1 MAEIATIASLF
12 AGVRVVPVL
21 TIARVEQAVPLARAL
36 AEGGLTHLEVTLRT
50 DCALAAIEAIAA
62 RVPEAV
68 PGVGTV
74 LRPQQLGE
82 ARSAGARFAVSP
94 GLTPALA
101 EVARATPDLPLLPGV
116 ATASEAMVAAGHG
129 FEHVKFF
136 PAGVIGGQAA
146 LKALAAPLPDIR
158 FCPTGGVDLSNAG
171 GYLALPNVFCVG
183 GSWVAPADLVEKGDW
198 AAISALARTASAL

>member
-1 MAEIATIASLF
+1 MAEIPAIASLF

-21 TIARVEQAVPLARAL
+21 TIGRVEQAVPLARAL
-36 AEGGLTHLEVTLRT
+36 VDGGLTHLEVTLRT

-62 RVPEAV
+62 RVPDAV

-74 LRPQQLGE
+74 LRPTQLAE
-82 ARSAGARFAVSP
+82 ARAAGARFAVSP

-101 EVARATPDLPLLPGV
+101 EVARATPELPLLPGV
-116 ATASEAMVAAGHG
+116 ATASEAMIAEGHG
-129 FEHVKFF
+129 FGYVKFF

-158 FCPTGGVDLSNAG
+158 FCPTGGVDAGNAG

-183 GSWVAPADLVEKGDW
+183 GSWMAPAALLDKGDW
-198 AAISALARTASAL
+198 PAISALATAASAL